1 MQVIE
6 NVSLAN
12 YSTMRLG
19 GIARYFVEIETRD
32 EVRQAVAW
40 ATERNLPT
48 IMIGGGSNIIWQDS
62 GFEGLLMVNRIKDY
76 VDYAESAENHF
87 VTIGAGE
94 VWDTVVARTVAA
106 GLTGIEA
113 LSLIPGSAGATPVQN
128 VGAYGQEI
136 AQTLLSVEAYD
147 KTTGRLT
154 NIPAEAC
161 GFSYR
166 HSNFQTEYRD
176 RFYITAITLSLTVG
190 NPYPPYYSAVE
201 QYLAE
206 QPIEGPVTP
215 LVIREAVIAIR
226 QAKLP
231 DPTIVANNG
240 SFFANPIVSSDTLT
254 DLRATYSDM
263 PAWLLDDGRAKI
275 PAAWL
280 LEQAGFKDYHDTD
293 TGMATWPSQPL
304 VLVNEHAK
312 STAELLAFK
321 AKIVTSVQQKF
332 GITLAQEPE
341 LLP

>member
-1 MQVIE
+1 MQIIE

-19 GIARYFVEIETRD
+19 GIARYFVEIQTRD
-32 EVRQAVAW
+32 EVRQAVSW
-40 ATERNLPT
+40 AAERNLPT
-48 IMIGGGSNIIWQDS
+48 IMIGGGSNIVWQDS

-76 VDYAESAENHF
+76 VDYAESAENLF

-147 KTTGRLT
+147 KTSGRLT

-176 RFYITAITLSLTVG
+176 RFYITAITLSLTAG

-201 QYLAE
+201 QYLADHPASG
-206 QPIEGPVTP
+206 PITP

-231 DPTIVANNG
+231 DPTTIANNG
-240 SFFANPIVSSDTLT
+240 SFFANPIVSSDALT
-254 DLRATYSDM
+254 DLRATYADM
-263 PAWLLDDGRAKI
+263 PAWLLEDGRAKI

-280 LEQAGFKDYHDTD
+280 LEQAGFKDYHDTA

-312 STAELLAFK
+312 STADLLAFK
-321 AKIVTSVQQKF
+321 AKIVASVEQKF